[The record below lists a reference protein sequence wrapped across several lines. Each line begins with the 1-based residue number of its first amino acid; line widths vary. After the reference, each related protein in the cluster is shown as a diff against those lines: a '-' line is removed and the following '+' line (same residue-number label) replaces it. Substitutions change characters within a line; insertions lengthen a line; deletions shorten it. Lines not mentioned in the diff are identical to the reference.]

1 MASGVTVV
9 DIEDFNRNI
18 DNINMSE
25 LEESEK
31 DGLSVW
37 FEVTAEYR
45 TVKI

>member
-25 LEESEK
+25 LEESK
-31 DGLSVW
+31 KNGISVW
-37 FEVTAEYR
+37 FVVTAEYR
-45 TVKI
+45 TVTI